1 MQETR
6 VNLKR
11 LLEDIRDSY
20 AMSLEEVIV
29 VELIANALDSGA
41 SNIDFFVN
49 PLEQT
54 FTIVDNGR
62 GMRRPTLKEYH
73 NIAAST
79 KTRGAGIGF
88 AGIGAKLS
96 LLVADSVITETKGG
110 RGTHAATTWHLSSD
124 TRAPWQFLPCSGIVS
139 TPRGTA
145 VTITLE
151 DIDSALLS
159 RDFIYQTVTSHFYPL
174 FIPEFFEAIYSF
186 IYRNGVKFSLNGN
199 QIDLVDKCLPD
210 TSKIF
215 RIILGRQTKHLAGFG
230 YLAQLKSGEASG
242 LSISTYGKVI
252 KTGWEWAGLE
262 VPSNLGLFGFVEIP
276 ALSQI
281 LTMNKMDFLR
291 DATSLKKYY
300 QYRKAIQA
308 AIQPILVEFGGNSGI
323 ADPVKVLR
331 PLTRQIEHALRAML
345 GSFPELLPL
354 LGVRATKDND
364 KAIKALDRQQLI
376 KVAESDHEIETKS
389 SEKKIEPTTKKHNK
403 KRSKTTALAIGYETA
418 GATNPIARMV
428 ESRILINTDHP
439 AYLKAR
445 SQRVEGYHAVFCVA
459 WSLSHYLEDGR
470 SPQLF
475 INDFLSSW
483 GRQDPQTSRMF

>member
-20 AMSLEEVIV
+20 ALSLEEVIV
-29 VELIANALDSGA
+29 VELIANALDSNA
-41 SNIDFFVN
+41 NKIDFVLN
-49 PLEQT
+49 PLRQT
-54 FTIVDNGR
+54 FTILDNGH
-62 GMRRPTLKEYH
+62 GMRRSTLKEYH

-96 LLVADSVITETKGG
+96 LLVANSVITETKGG
-110 RGTHAATTWHLSSD
+110 HGTHAATTWHLSSD

-145 VTITLE
+145 VTIVLK

-159 RDFIYQTVTSHFYPL
+159 YDFIHQTITDHFYPL
-174 FIPEFFEAIYSF
+174 FVPEFFKAIYSF
-186 IYRNGVKFSLNGN
+186 VYKNGVKFSLNGN
-199 QIDLVDKCLPD
+199 KIDLVDKCLPD

-215 RIILGRQTKHLAGFG
+215 RIVLGRQTKHLAGFG
-230 YLAQLKSGEASG
+230 YLAQSKDGKSNG

-252 KTGWEWAGLE
+252 KTGWEWVGLE
-262 VPSNLGLFGFVEIP
+262 VPSNLGIFGFIEIP
-276 ALSQI
+276 ALSEI
-281 LTMNKMDFLR
+281 LTINKMDFLR

-300 QYRKAIQA
+300 QYRKAIQV
-308 AIQPILVEFGGNSGI
+308 AIQPILVEFGSNSGV
-323 ADPVKVLR
+323 ADPVKALR

-345 GSFPELLPL
+345 NSFPELLPL
-354 LGVRATKDND
+354 LGVRAAKDND
-364 KAIKALDRQQLI
+364 KTIKALDRQQLI
-376 KVAESDHEIETKS
+376 KIVENDHDIKAKND
-389 SEKKIEPTTKKHNK
+389 KKISEAKTRSRNK
-403 KRSKTTALAIGYETA
+403 KRSKTTALAIGYESVSA
-418 GATNPIARMV
+418 SNPIARMV

-439 AYLKAR
+439 AYCKAR
-445 SQRVEGYHAVFCVA
+445 SQRDEGYHAVFCVA

-483 GRQDPQTSRMF
+483 GRQEPRTSSMF

>member
-20 AMSLEEVIV
+20 ALSLEEVIV

-41 SNIDFFVN
+41 SKIDFILN
-49 PLEQT
+49 PLERT
-54 FTIVDNGR
+54 FTILDNGH
-62 GMRRPTLKEYH
+62 GMRRSTLREYH

-110 RGTHAATTWHLSSD
+110 HGTHAATTWHLSSE

-145 VTITLE
+145 VTIVLK
-151 DIDSALLS
+151 DVDSTLLS
-159 RDFIYQTVTSHFYPL
+159 RDFIYQTVTNHFYPL
-174 FIPEFFEAIYSF
+174 FVPEFFKAIYAF
-186 IYRNGVKFSLNGN
+186 LYRSGVEFSLDSEKIEL
-199 QIDLVDKCLPD
+199 IDSCLPMR
-210 TSKIF
+210 SKIF
-215 RIILGRQTKHLAGFG
+215 RIILGRQSRHLAGFG
-230 YLAQLKSGEASG
+230 YLVQSKDDKSNG

-252 KTGWEWAGLE
+252 KTGWEWVGLE
-262 VPSNLGLFGFVEIP
+262 VPSNLGIFGFVEIP
-276 ALSQI
+276 AMSQI
-281 LTMNKMDFLR
+281 LTINKMDFLR

-300 QYRKAIQA
+300 QYRKAIQE
-308 AIQPILVEFGGNSGI
+308 AIQPILVEFGSNSEV
-323 ADPVKVLR
+323 ADPVKALR
-331 PLTRQIEHALRAML
+331 PLTRQIENALRQML
-345 GSFPELLPL
+345 GNFPELLPL

-376 KVAESDHEIETKS
+376 KVVESDHEIEVKS
-389 SEKKIEPTTKKHNK
+389 GEKISEAKTRSRNK
-403 KRSKTTALAIGYETA
+403 KRSKTTALAIGYESA
-418 GATNPIARMV
+418 SAANPIARMV

-439 AYLKAR
+439 AYSKAQ
-445 SQRVEGYHAVFCVA
+445 SQRAEGYHAVFCVA

-483 GRQDPQTSRMF
+483 GRQEPRTSSMF